1 MTYCVGVMVETGLVF
16 AADRRTNAGADHI
29 AEFKKLS
36 VYEKAG
42 ERVLV
47 LLSAGNLA
55 VTQAVVNT
63 LENAMEGGEESETL
77 LTVPSMFRA
86 ARLVGNALRA
96 IHQIDAEPLVE
107 QGIGFNATFILGGQI
122 AGESPK
128 IFQVYQ
134 AGNFIEATMET
145 PFLQIGET
153 KYGKPVLDR
162 LVQVSSSLAET
173 AKCVLVSYS
182 PTLKSN
188 VSVGLPIDL
197 VVYEKDSFKIMSR
210 LVIGRDDRYFQDL
223 TVAWDK
229 GIAGLF
235 AGLPNPEI

>member
-235 AGLPNPEI
+235 AGLPTPEI